1 MQLLSNKPKDIYFDL
16 LNCFRMTLLRLRFI
30 GYCFDWCFDPVITN
44 TWQSKQQPTIGANL
58 VLWLRVCFK
67 RDNFKILIGV
77 FCSRKVKSYW
87 LHAYDVG
94 WRGWGA
100 VCCGSQITLDTIAF
114 SSSLSFYSNL
124 KRRNKNFPSL
134 SSCNFPQT
142 KDEGRD
148 QYYSLPSITTIITWN
163 ICVTSRPRSFTSS
176 SSSRSSCLQTKDERN
191 VCAPHQL
198 RSASGR
204 FRHSNPL
211 PPQYTWWW
219 FF

>member
-1 MQLLSNKPKDIYFDL
+1 MTIKTKTKNRRKFSLLVT
-16 LNCFRMTLLRLRFI
+16 CM
-30 GYCFDWCFDPVITN
+30 
-44 TWQSKQQPTIGANL
+44 
-58 VLWLRVCFK
+58 FK
-67 RDNFKILIGV
+67 RDHYKILIGV